1 MEQNEFCPYCDHFM
15 EEGID
20 PMIDFP
26 CLHRA
31 HSSCFLRLLSN
42 NLNFSLDVQFRNCQF
57 CAASLFEPE
66 EQPPEEEE
74 EIIVEEEQI
83 EGPEQQDVQ
92 SETSDASLTYY
103 ERIRK
108 RFYENERMQ
117 KDIKAYI
124 KAKRACGP
132 KRAALK
138 KFTSE
143 KKNEIKHSV
152 ESLREQLGSLIQ
164 AQKRSIMRSQPY
176 KTYMG
181 AHFRVTLLRAQI
193 ARRYN
198 VDMDSLR
205 KALQNEKGFKQWTKD
220 FRWRDQPNYIVRR
233 SFYRRYIRC

>member
-31 HSSCFLRLLSN
+31 HSSCFLRLLN
-42 NLNFSLDVQFRNCQF
+42 NETFSLSEQFRNCQF
-57 CAASLFEPE
+57 CAVSLFEAE
-66 EQPPEEEE
+66 ENEEEE
-74 EIIVEEEQI
+74 QAILEEQI
-83 EGPEQQDVQ
+83 EEPEQEVQ
-92 SETSDASLTYY
+92 SQSSDESLTYS
-103 ERIRK
+103 ERLRK
-108 RFYENERMQ
+108 RFFENEQMQ
-117 KDIKAYI
+117 KDIKKYI

-138 KFTSE
+138 RYTSV
-143 KKNEIKHSV
+143 KKGEIKHSV
-152 ESLREQLGSLIQ
+152 ESLREQLGSLIT
-164 AQKRSIMRSQPY
+164 AQKRAILQSQAY
-176 KTYMG
+176 KTYRG
-181 AHFRVTLLRAQI
+181 AHFRVILLRAQI
-193 ARRYN
+193 AKRYN

-220 FRWRDQPNYIVRR
+220 FRWRDQPNYVVRR